1 MSEDAEREIRRI
13 KAEPDYYKIL
23 RLERSSC
30 TDVDIKKSYRKLALL
45 LHPDKC
51 DKVGAEEA
59 FKKVSAA
66 YACLSETSS
75 RRQYDV
81 SGTDGGGAGGP
92 NFGNDVDINEILR
105 KFMDQQGGFE
115 EFGGLGGRGRGSRPF
130 VFHTFHAPGGGGGG
144 GGGGGPFFNTATN
157 GGIGGKTSWT
167 MMLAF
172 LLFFLYMAYLFFS
185 TLLYHYKRILWIVL
199 ILFCSRSVPVELRAN
214 LRNFAIA
221 VALLAPKEYLLFP

>member
-1 MSEDAEREIRRI
+1 MAEDAEREIQRI
-13 KAEPDYYKIL
+13 KAETDYYKIL
-23 RLERSSC
+23 RLERSTCS
-30 TDVDIKKSYRKLALL
+30 DVDIKKSYRKLALL

-51 DKVGAEEA
+51 EKVGTEEA

-81 SGTDGGGAGGP
+81 SGTDGGGAG
-92 NFGNDVDINEILR
+92 NFGGNDVDINEILR

-115 EFGGLGGRGRGSRPF
+115 EFGGLGGRGRGRGRPF
-130 VFHTFHAPGGGGGG
+130 VFHTFHAPGGGGS
-144 GGGGGPFFNTATN
+144 PFFNVGTS
-157 GGIGGKTSWT
+157 GGSGGRTSWT
-167 MMLAF
+167 MMLS
-172 LLFFLYMAYLFFS
+172 LLFFVLYMAYLFFS

-221 VALLAPKEYLLFP
+221 IALLAPKEYLLFP